1 MSVIAKPGAYY
12 YVKEEDIVVYRTI
25 YLFEEYTY
33 FLYPL
38 KKNDKHL
45 QRWFVGEYRDIG
57 PTIIKHIKN
66 NNINKFLIFEIH
78 PDLYYNIYKR
88 PTRIDDID
96 VLSQPEPPFLITIP
110 IVDGTTTRKLHI
122 KKLFKFK
129 KFDKNLIPENIKR
142 LIVEML

>member
-1 MSVIAKPGAYY
+1 MSVIAKPGMYCYA
-12 YVKEEDIVVYRTI
+12 KEEDVIVYRFI
-25 YLFEEYTY
+25 RLFEEYTY

-57 PTIIKHIKN
+57 PIIIKHIKN
-66 NNINKFLIFEIH
+66 NNIDKFLIFEIH
-78 PDLYYNIYKR
+78 PNLYYNIYKR

-96 VLSQPEPPFLITIP
+96 VLRQPKPPFLITIP

-122 KKLFKFK
+122 RKLFKFK
-129 KFDKNLIPENIKR
+129 NFDKNLIPENIKR
-142 LIVEML
+142 LIVETL